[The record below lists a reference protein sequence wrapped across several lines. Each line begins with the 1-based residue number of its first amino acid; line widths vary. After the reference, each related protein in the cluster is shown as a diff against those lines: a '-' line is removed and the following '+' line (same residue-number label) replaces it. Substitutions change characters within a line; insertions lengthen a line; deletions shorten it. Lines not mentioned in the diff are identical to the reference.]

1 MKFHIWQKWMLGG
14 IGFGVL
20 SPENDTRQQVSG
32 VYQQHLSTIIE
43 KYSQTL
49 TLLHKFRKLASA
61 RRKHLSIKLT
71 NCRFKALRWKK
82 NTRTN
87 TVPTLFWLTGCALS
101 SLNCS
106 LLFFRE
112 KKYNSKYK
120 SKHVLSS
127 ILFFEV
133 GKYFSFASSSSSFGG
148 EQADSGFANVLS
160 LRL

>member
-1 MKFHIWQKWMLGG
+1 MLGG

-82 NTRTN
+82 KHTHQHSANSVLTY
-87 TVPTLFWLTGCALS
+87 WLRFIELE
-101 SLNCS
+101 L
-106 LLFFRE
+106 
-112 KKYNSKYK
+112 
-120 SKHVLSS
+120 
-127 ILFFEV
+127 
-133 GKYFSFASSSSSFGG
+133 FASLFSRKK
-148 EQADSGFANVLS
+148 V
-160 LRL
+160 